1 MNPRRCIPEI
11 CIAPRVLLM
20 PCAKKKALAAA
31 PTVLPYLRPEA
42 LKFLRALNRNNDR
55 AWFQPRKETF
65 DSELKRP
72 MLAIIEKINQQMI
85 DFAPAYIR
93 QPEKCLFRIYR
104 DTRFSNDKR
113 PYKTHVAAWWMPDGF
128 EKTSGAGFYFE
139 VNTKE
144 LIIAAGAWMPAKDQL
159 LLIRNWMLEHHED
172 FRKLLRTPAIKN
184 NFGEFESN
192 RLIRAPKGFPNDHPA
207 DEFIRCRQWGI
218 SVSLEPE
225 LALDPKFAT
234 LIAGYFKKA
243 APIVAALNEPLLQ
256 AQQSRKKPLFGFR

>member
-1 MNPRRCIPEI
+1 
-11 CIAPRVLLM
+11 M
-20 PCAKKKALAAA
+20 PCAKKKATSPA
-31 PTVLPYLRPEA
+31 PDVLPYLRPEG

-55 AWFQPRKETF
+55 VWFQPRKEIF
-65 DSELKRP
+65 DAELKRP

-113 PYKTHVAAWWMPDGF
+113 PYKDHVAAWWMPDGF

-139 VNTKE
+139 INTKE

-159 LLIRNWMLEHHED
+159 ALIRTWMLEHHED
-172 FRKLLRTPAIKN
+172 FRKVLRSPAIKN
-184 NFGEFESN
+184 NFGAFECNS
-192 RLIRAPKGFPNDHPA
+192 LTRAPKGYPADHPA
-207 DEFIRCRQWGI
+207 DDLIRCRQWG
-218 SVSLEPE
+218 VSLSLERE

-234 LIAGYFKKA
+234 LVAGYFKKA
-243 APIVAALNEPLLQ
+243 APVVEALNTPLLAARQ
-256 AQQSRKKPLFGFR
+256 GKKKPLFGFL